1 MYPSPL
7 MGEGGARRVRRE
19 GEGGRMKR
27 YPTAGATQR
36 ARRLRREAT
45 VFEPKLWFALRER
58 LPGFRFRRQVPL
70 GPYIADFASHRA
82 RLIIELDGEGHAFR
96 IEADAARTRFLEGEG
111 YRVLRF
117 WNMEVVENLGG
128 VVDTITAAATLSDC
142 D

>member
-1 MYPSPL
+1 

-19 GEGGRMKR
+19 GEGGRVKR
-27 YPTAGATQR
+27 YPTAGAVQR

-45 VFEPKLWFALRER
+45 VFERKLWLALRER
-58 LPGFRFRRQVPL
+58 LPGLKFRRQVPF
-70 GPYIADFASHRA
+70 GSYIVDFASHRA

-96 IEADAARTRFLEGEG
+96 IEADAARTRFLEAEG

-117 WNMEVVENLGG
+117 RNAEAVENLDGMI
-128 VVDTITAAATLSDC
+128 DTIVAPTTLTDC